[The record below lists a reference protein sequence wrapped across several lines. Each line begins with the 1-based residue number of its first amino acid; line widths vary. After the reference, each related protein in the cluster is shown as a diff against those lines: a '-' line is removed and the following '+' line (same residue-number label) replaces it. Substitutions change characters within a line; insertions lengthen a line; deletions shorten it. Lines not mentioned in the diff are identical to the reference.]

1 MNKALVFIPHKYKTH
16 ADEELA
22 LVKTIY
28 TDIDDIIYVRR
39 PNPKYYIPMNRLED
53 IENTESDVVILD
65 RLKPVQKINILR
77 KTSKEPVDRIDL
89 ILEIFAL
96 HAGSK
101 EAKLQIELAR
111 LKHRLPI
118 LKEAIRRA
126 KLGELHGFLGAGR
139 YGYEKYYRMVKERE
153 ARIRR
158 ELRRLSKTREIRRKK
173 RIKYGLPHISIVG
186 YTCSGKTTLFNTL
199 TGYDKPVGPEP
210 FTTLNPKTGSF
221 FFDGKKFIAID
232 TVGFI
237 RDLPPEIIDAFYATL
252 EEIIYSDIV
261 INVIDISKG
270 IDEALKELKETR
282 KILLSLGVQGKPIII
297 ALNKID
303 LLEPQELIESSRKI
317 YSLLEPA
324 EIPVLISAKKGYNID
339 LLKRLINEL
348 SSGGDLSAKNICVEI
363 RA

>member
-1 MNKALVFIPHKYKTH
+1 MNTALVFIPHKYRGH
-16 ADEELA
+16 LEEELA
-22 LVKTIY
+22 LVRTVY
-28 TDIDDIIYVRR
+28 TEIDDIIYVRR
-39 PNPKYYIPMNRLED
+39 PNPKYYIPMNRLEY
-53 IENTESDVVILD
+53 IKNTESEIIVLD
-65 RLKPVQKINILR
+65 RLRPVQKINLLR
-77 KTSKEPVDRIDL
+77 TTGKEPVDRIDL

-101 EAKLQIELAR
+101 EAKMQIELAR

-118 LKEAIRRA
+118 IKEAIRRA
-126 KLGELHGFLGAGR
+126 KLGELHGFLGSGR
-139 YGYEKYYRMVKERE
+139 YGYEKYYRMAKERE

-158 ELRRLSKTREIRRKK
+158 ELHKLSKTREIRRKK
-173 RIKYGLPHISIVG
+173 RIKYGLPHVSIVG

-199 TGYDKPVGPEP
+199 TGYNKPVGPEP

-221 FFDGKKFIAID
+221 FFNGKKFIVID

-252 EEIIYSDIV
+252 EEIVYSDII

-270 IDEALKELKETR
+270 IDEALKELRETR
-282 KILLSLGVQGKPIII
+282 KILLGLGIHGKPVII

-303 LLEPQELIESSRKI
+303 LIDPQDLTGILRKLNK
-317 YSLLEPA
+317 LLEPS
-324 EIPVLISAKKGYNID
+324 EIPIMISARTGYNIE
-339 LLKRLINEL
+339 LLKRLINDI
-348 SSGGDLSAKNICVEI
+348 SSGDLNAENICVEI

>member
-1 MNKALVFIPHKYKTH
+1 MNTALVFIPHKYRSH
-16 ADEELA
+16 LEEELA
-22 LVKTIY
+22 LVRTVYPEIE
-28 TDIDDIIYVRR
+28 DIIYVRR
-39 PNPKYYIPMNRLED
+39 PNPKYYIPMNRLEY
-53 IENTESDVVILD
+53 IKNTEPEIIVLD
-65 RLKPVQKINILR
+65 RLRPVQKINLLR
-77 KTSKEPVDRIDL
+77 TTGKEPVDRIDL

-101 EAKLQIELAR
+101 EAKMQIELAR

-118 LKEAIRRA
+118 IKEAIRRA
-126 KLGELHGFLGAGR
+126 KLGELHGFLGSGR

-158 ELRRLSKTREIRRKK
+158 ELRKLSKTREIRRKK
-173 RIKYGLPHISIVG
+173 RIKYGLPHVSIVG

-199 TGYDKPVGPEP
+199 TGHNKPVGPEP

-221 FFDGKKFIAID
+221 FFDGKKFIVID

-252 EEIIYSDIV
+252 EEIVYSDII

-270 IDEALKELKETR
+270 TDEALKELRETR
-282 KILLSLGVQGKPIII
+282 KILLGLGIQGKPAIV

-303 LLEPQELIESSRKI
+303 LIEPQDLMNIFRKLDK
-317 YSLLEPA
+317 LLGPS
-324 EIPVLISAKKGYNID
+324 EIPIMISARTGYNIE
-339 LLKRLINEL
+339 LLKKLINDI
-348 SSGGDLSAKNICVEI
+348 SSGDLNAENICAEI
-363 RA
+363 RT

>member
-1 MNKALVFIPHKYKTH
+1 MNTALVFIPHKYRGH
-16 ADEELA
+16 LEEELA
-22 LVKTIY
+22 LVRTVYPEIE
-28 TDIDDIIYVRR
+28 DIIYVRR
-39 PNPKYYIPMNRLED
+39 PNPKYYIPMNRLEY
-53 IENTESDVVILD
+53 IKNTGSEIIVLD
-65 RLKPVQKINILR
+65 GLRPVQKINILR
-77 KTSKEPVDRIDL
+77 TTGKEPVDRVDL

-101 EAKLQIELAR
+101 EAKMQIELAR

-118 LKEAIRRA
+118 IKEAIRRA
-126 KLGELHGFLGAGR
+126 KLGELHGFLGSGR

-158 ELRRLSKTREIRRKK
+158 ELYKLSKTREIRRKK
-173 RIKYGLPHISIVG
+173 RIKYGLPHVSIVG

-199 TGYDKPVGPEP
+199 TGYNKPVGPEP

-221 FFDGKKFIAID
+221 FFNGKKFIVID

-252 EEIIYSDIV
+252 EEIVYSDII

-270 IDEALKELKETR
+270 IDEALKELRETR
-282 KILLSLGVQGKPIII
+282 KILLGLGIHGKPVII

-303 LLEPQELIESSRKI
+303 LIDPQDLTGILRKLNK
-317 YSLLEPA
+317 LLEPS
-324 EIPVLISAKKGYNID
+324 EIPIMISARTGYNIE
-339 LLKRLINEL
+339 LLKRLINDI
-348 SSGGDLSAKNICVEI
+348 SSGDLNAENICVEI